1 MVTSIQASITSC
13 RGAGGF
19 SISPTLSISWTIRYD
34 HPAYKLLHVNGLTS
48 YEEKYAHPAGGC
60 DKVLEF
66 VKREIDVMYRRGR
79 ASPLDK
85 TECGADHLEVSR
97 PLLAFF

>member
-1 MVTSIQASITSC
+1 MS
-13 RGAGGF
+13 
-19 SISPTLSISWTIRYD
+19 YN
-34 HPAYKLLHVNGLTS
+34 HPAYKLLRVNGLTS

-66 VKREIDVMYRRGR
+66 VKREIDVMFRSGR

-85 TECGADHLEVSR
+85 TELGAGYLQVSR
-97 PLLAFF
+97 SLFLPIFWTNVTS